1 MTSTTVDTLKEF
13 GATLDAMN
21 AMGEALDIGPC
32 EALEAFFPAIVG
44 DDDTMGALSTLLTP
58 VIGTVV
64 PFVEAGTVTAD
75 EAEEFVH
82 NVFHLLQISAALGHM
97 LGVSEALGMSDDIPG
112 DLSLIAWD
120 NLPDVFGEDDGPEA
134 A

>member
-13 GATLDAMN
+13 GATLDAMI

-44 DDDTMGALSTLLTP
+44 DDDTMGALATLLTP
-58 VIGTVV
+58 VIETVDV
-64 PFVEAGTVTAD
+64 FVASGIVSDDDAGD
-75 EAEEFVH
+75 FVH
-82 NVFHLLQISAALGHM
+82 NIFHLLQISAALGHM

>member
-1 MTSTTVDTLKEF
+1 MTTTTQETLREF
-13 GATLDAMN
+13 GATLDTMVAT
-21 AMGEALDIGPC
+21 GQALDLHPC
-32 EALEAFFPAIVG
+32 EALHAFFPAIVG
-44 DDDTMGALSTLLTP
+44 DDDTMGALSTLLAP
-58 VIGTVV
+58 VIETVT
-64 PFVEAGTVTAD
+64 PFVAAGMVDAE
-75 EAEEFVH
+75 EAEAFVH

-97 LGVSEALGMSDDIPG
+97 LGVSEALGMVDDVPA